1 MEDET
6 TYQEVPQ
13 VAQDVAD
20 GQSVVDAVHADNA
33 ALADDVVS
41 RVNDMLLQ
49 AQSDGDVESTVA
61 LSDDQ
66 WSKVIEQMRYQN
78 TFGIMSCICTM
89 AVFGAVVAHMVVKGW
104 RRG

>member
-33 ALADDVVS
+33 VLADEVVS
-41 RVNDMLLQ
+41 RVSDLLQ
-49 AQSDGDVESTVA
+49 TQSDGDVEGTVTLA
-61 LSDDQ
+61 DDQ
-66 WSKVIEQMRYQN
+66 WSKVIEQMRYSN

-89 AVFGAVVAHMVVKGW
+89 AVFGAVVAQLVVKGW